1 MEKFNLSSNNFDE
14 NILNSFKDLKY
25 DKDFT
30 DVTLVCE
37 ENKQVKAH
45 KVVISSCS
53 EFFKSILIQNPH
65 QHPLVYL
72 HGVSFVQLQAI
83 LNFVYL
89 GQTQVEQQEL
99 QSFLQAAKTL
109 KIKGLSDENYTN
121 MDRDSSVP
129 NGNTDSNST
138 EDEETI
144 DTETVNDIDTDYKF
158 QTDNEKIEMIFEQ
171 TLDSGAD
178 FKTLKVSLMG
188 DGKFPCAQC
197 GNTFISLRTLKR
209 HVQYAHEGV
218 RYPCDG
224 CDYKAT
230 TGSHLKRHWKNAH
243 VEDTV

>member
-1 MEKFNLSSNNFDE
+1 MEKFNLSWNNFEE
-14 NILNSFKDLKY
+14 NILNNFKDLKH
-25 DKDFT
+25 DQDFT

-37 ENKQVKAH
+37 EDKQLKAH

-53 EFFKSILIQNPH
+53 EFFKSILIENPH

-83 LNFVYL
+83 LNFAYL

-109 KIKGLSDENYTN
+109 KIKGLSDDNCRNT
-121 MDRDSSVP
+121 DRDSSVP
-129 NGNTDSNST
+129 NGNTELKMN
-138 EDEETI
+138 EDERII
-144 DTETVNDIDTDYKF
+144 DTETVDDIGTECKF
-158 QTDNEKIEMIFEQ
+158 QTDNEKIEMIVEQ
-171 TLDSGAD
+171 TFDSGAD
-178 FKTLKVSLMG
+178 FKDIKVSSIE

>member
-1 MEKFNLSSNNFDE
+1 MEKFNLSWNNFDE

-72 HGVSFVQLQAI
+72 HGVSFVQFQAI

-109 KIKGLSDENYTN
+109 KIK
-121 MDRDSSVP
+121 
-129 NGNTDSNST
+129 
-138 EDEETI
+138 
-144 DTETVNDIDTDYKF
+144 
-158 QTDNEKIEMIFEQ
+158 
-171 TLDSGAD
+171 
-178 FKTLKVSLMG
+178 
-188 DGKFPCAQC
+188 
-197 GNTFISLRTLKR
+197 
-209 HVQYAHEGV
+209 
-218 RYPCDG
+218 
-224 CDYKAT
+224 
-230 TGSHLKRHWKNAH
+230 
-243 VEDTV
+243 

>member
-1 MEKFNLSSNNFDE
+1 
-14 NILNSFKDLKY
+14 
-25 DKDFT
+25 
-30 DVTLVCE
+30 
-37 ENKQVKAH
+37 
-45 KVVISSCS
+45 
-53 EFFKSILIQNPH
+53 
-65 QHPLVYL
+65 
-72 HGVSFVQLQAI
+72 
-83 LNFVYL
+83 
-89 GQTQVEQQEL
+89 
-99 QSFLQAAKTL
+99 
-109 KIKGLSDENYTN
+109 

-197 GNTFISLRTLKR
+197 GNAFISLRTLKR